1 MAQTSTVMPTG
12 IRAFNT
18 VVVAGAA
25 ETEVLFVKGGDG
37 QQLSLESIDGSSTAT
52 AVLRIYS
59 VSQGFATPAQIGQT
73 NLPVGSFN
81 TTFVGMVTAPD
92 EVIPQRLPFK
102 AAVANGVLGN
112 GGLRITVQYVGGG
125 TLSIGAN
132 VDRRLD
138 GPFER

>member
-1 MAQTSTVMPTG
+1 MAQTSTTMPTG

-18 VVVAGAA
+18 LVVVGAG
-25 ETEVLFVKGGDG
+25 ETEILFVKGGDG
-37 QQLSLESIDGSSTAT
+37 QQLSLESIDGTSSAT

-59 VSQGFATPAQIGQT
+59 VARGGATPAQIGQT
-73 NLPVGSFN
+73 NLPVGGFN
-81 TTFVGMVTAPD
+81 TSFVGMVTAPD
-92 EVIPQRLPFK
+92 EVIPQTLPFK
-102 AAVANGVLGN
+102 AAVSMGVLGN

-132 VDRRLD
+132 CDRRLD